1 MDGKKLLINNI
12 KDDDVESPCQEIY
25 RESSRQR
32 GSTPPN
38 IDLLSLAQD
47 HPGWIAKILQQRQ

>member
-32 GSTPPN
+32 GSSPPN
-38 IDLLSLAQD
+38 SDLHPVAQD
-47 HPGWIAKILQQRQ
+47 HAGRIAKILQQRQ